1 MAKRAR
7 SYSSFLFPCCSSPKP
22 TSACILRV
30 PLTSGSPETSRWD
43 RWTLRDA
50 LARARARTEAV
61 RGAVDS
67 DRSLAIQKL
76 RAARTLWWNGQ
87 PAEGLALAEQAL
99 EAITRAVEKSAA
111 RGASRAE
118 LPQAPE
124 AAHNR
129 DIGPEHKARFNA
141 IVRQCRKTIADL
153 HDASL
158 TVRDVRLM
166 QLRRLAK
173 TLVVLLVIVMSVG
186 WLIQS
191 RVTYANAPWLARY
204 YASPD
209 FTGPVNWRRDAALSF
224 DWGNGEPI
232 FGMPG
237 DLFSARWDTC
247 IDVDAESLLSVTATY
262 DDGVRVLVDGRL
274 VTGSWSSTGPPTLRG
289 AAVLEPGAHHVRVEY
304 HEDRGDARVEVLL
317 VVEGED
323 AALRRP
329 TKPDGGCGDLA
340 SSSITGSSHGGGTSS
355 MSGSRT
361 KIPTPRRPRA
371 GGAIRPDSGAQS
383 PRQPMQ

>member
-1 MAKRAR
+1 M
-7 SYSSFLFPCCSSPKP
+7 
-22 TSACILRV
+22 
-30 PLTSGSPETSRWD
+30 
-43 RWTLRDA
+43 
-50 LARARARTEAV
+50 

-67 DRSLAIQKL
+67 DRTLAIQKL

-99 EAITRAVEKSAA
+99 EAITRAVEKSPLD
-111 RGASRAE
+111 ASPPQ

-129 DIGPEHKARFNA
+129 AIGPEHKTRFNA
-141 IVRQCRKTIADL
+141 IVRHCRKTIASL

-158 TVRDVRLM
+158 SVRDVRFM

-173 TLVVLLVIVMSVG
+173 VVVVLLVMVG
-186 WLIQS
+186 ALGWFIQS
-191 RVTYANAPWLARY
+191 RVTYSNAPWLARY

-317 VVEGED
+317 LVEGED
-323 AALRRP
+323 APLRRP

-340 SSSITGSSHGGGTSS
+340 ASSITGSSYGGTSS

-371 GGAIRPDSGAQS
+371 GDAARPDSGERS
-383 PRQPMQ
+383 PRPPTQ